1 MKNTVLGMVAAGAM
15 AASLVMFGC
24 GAQQPAKTETA
35 TQETTTQQA
44 PADTKKDT
52 KSQTTT
58 ETKPQETTTQQQ
70 APAQT
75 QTETQPTQS
84 TQDAQIS
91 LDEATQIA
99 LDDAGV
105 TAADVI
111 GLDAKLETDDGVTK
125 YDVDFK
131 VGNVEHD
138 YDIDPTTGAIISH
151 TTDIDD

>member
-15 AASLVMFGC
+15 TASLVMFGC

-52 KSQTTT
+52 KAQTTT

-70 APAQT
+70 APA

>member
-52 KSQTTT
+52 KAQTTT

-70 APAQT
+70 APA